1 MGYPNIISVRS
12 VIETASQVSTRIPPG
27 MAWVPARP
35 LGFPTFRHRMKATW
49 LVFTGRADAL
59 TWEGQ

>member
-1 MGYPNIISVRS
+1 MRYPNIISVRS

-35 LGFPTFRHRMKATW
+35 VGYQSFTYRMKAAW

-59 TWEGQ
+59 IWEGQ